1 MGYETWPA
9 QAALV
14 AGAMDGEGIVTG
26 VLDRMQ
32 WSYRGQGRLQKGGCC
47 GVETERWVWIC
58 QDQVAEAWYVHIQT
72 FQSQQT
78 TAHAWS
84 AVLSTVAV

>member
-1 MGYETWPA
+1 
-9 QAALV
+9 
-14 AGAMDGEGIVTG
+14 MDGGGIVTG

-58 QDQVAEAWYVHIQT
+58 QDRVAEAWYIPGT
-72 FQSQQT
+72 E
-78 TAHAWS
+78 A
-84 AVLSTVAV
+84 